1 MGHEYVS
8 MIRFLSEDVGI
19 KIERDEFII
28 SEVKLIEMKLWSQGL
43 QIGTWKSE
51 FIVTNDPFLRQLIAG
66 VRTEEGITKATSLY
80 IKKENF
86 T

>member
-28 SEVKLIEMKLWSQGL
+28 SEVKLIEMKLWSQGH
-43 QIGTWKSE
+43 
-51 FIVTNDPFLRQLIAG
+51 
-66 VRTEEGITKATSLY
+66 
-80 IKKENF
+80 
-86 T
+86 